1 MSFVEK
7 VEQWN
12 REIAGSFDRAFSD
25 LRRQLQER
33 VRESHQDL
41 DRRIEAFA
49 PPLPVLAHEDLA
61 PAADRLRGEARAG
74 ALGELRD
81 ALAALDRARSQ
92 SAVLAALIAG
102 AARFASRAALLLSRG
117 GELRGW
123 GGQGF
128 GDAEHRLPDVT
139 LTPSAGSPWGS
150 VAPGEHGAGDDAG
163 AAGDHPAAGP
173 VQLSAAEC
181 AVLCGRIE
189 SLVPAFGVLVPLV
202 LRDRTVAVLYAD
214 QLPEMPERPERAD
227 VAPGQ
232 ASGLSLPALQSLV
245 YVAALAI
252 ESLPFRQREA
262 TATLEPALAAG
273 EAGEAGETGTPAVE
287 AAAAATVAAAA
298 AAAAAPAEEPVAVA
312 EEPAAA
318 PGTAAGTAGAAGA
331 GAPASLET
339 PAVPGTSAV
348 AGTSETAATATAAA
362 APDTPGTPFAV
373 TPAALYDAPRVP
385 VLKETAE
392 IPTRPLRPV
401 PPLSPAASQA
411 ADASIPR
418 GAESPY
424 LDEAAAPGAPAAT
437 TAIVPGIGA
446 AASTAATTATAPDV
460 SAAASSAPPA
470 GAGEHETVLLP
481 RTGLRDAAGSPWGRG
496 RGAEA
501 AQAQGG
507 GAGAQGLAGV
517 PEAPETRE
525 TPETPQTR
533 EAPTPIT
540 PIAPVTPDTQATAA
554 APHGPAGLGTLRAVP
569 SVPPLPP
576 VSAVGPGSP
585 ASTAGTNPG
594 TILPPPALTPVPPVS
609 PFFEPLRT
617 GPLGSGTPEV
627 RPPSGVQGPGWAFA
641 TTRIQATSS
650 EEALHEEARRLAR
663 LLVSEIKLYNE
674 EQVEAGRRNRDIY
687 ERLREDIDRSR
698 QMYEERVEPRLVKST
713 DYFYQ
718 ELVRILA
725 AGDSKALGI

>member
-12 REIAGSFDRAFSD
+12 RDVAGSFDRAFSD

-61 PAADRLRGEARAG
+61 PAADGLRGEARAD

-102 AARFASRAALLLSRG
+102 TARFASRAALLLSRG

-139 LTPSAGSPWGS
+139 LTPPAGSPWGS
-150 VAPGEHGAGDDAG
+150 VAPGEHSAGDDG
-163 AAGDHPAAGP
+163 GGTGSS

-189 SLVPAFGVLVPLV
+189 SPVPAYGVLVPLV

-214 QLPEMPERPERAD
+214 QLPEMPEMPERGGA
-227 VAPGQ
+227 APGQ
-232 ASGLSLPALQSLV
+232 ASALSLPALQSLV

-252 ESLPFRQREA
+252 ESLPFRQRET
-262 TATLEPALAAG
+262 TATLQPVPAAG
-273 EAGEAGETGTPAVE
+273 EAGK
-287 AAAAATVAAAA
+287 
-298 AAAAAPAEEPVAVA
+298 PVA
-312 EEPAAA
+312 
-318 PGTAAGTAGAAGA
+318 
-331 GAPASLET
+331 
-339 PAVPGTSAV
+339 PAVP
-348 AGTSETAATATAAA
+348 AAPVATAAA
-362 APDTPGTPFAV
+362 AAEPASAAAEPVSAPEKAAAGSAGAVAPTDLEPPLAPGTSTLAETTETAEATGGAAPAPSAAEAESGATPFTV

-401 PPLSPAASQA
+401 PPLSPAAA
-411 ADASIPR
+411 ASIPR

-424 LDEAAAPGAPAAT
+424 LDEAAASGAPTAT

-446 AASTAATTATAPDV
+446 AGSTAATGATTAP
-460 SAAASSAPPA
+460 APA

-481 RTGLRDAAGSPWGRG
+481 RIGLREAAGSPWGRE
-496 RGAEA
+496 RGADA
-501 AQAQGG
+501 GQTAQAPGE
-507 GAGAQGLAGV
+507 GAGAQGLAGL

-525 TPETPQTR
+525 TPETPQTPETPETPQIR
-533 EAPTPIT
+533 EAPAPIT
-540 PIAPVTPDTQATAA
+540 PSALVTPDTRATAA

-569 SVPPLPP
+569 SVPPLAA
-576 VSAVGPGSP
+576 SGPGS
-585 ASTAGTNPG
+585 ADVSGVTAGTNPG
-594 TILPPPALTPVPPVS
+594 TILPPPALTPLSPVPPAS

-627 RPPSGVQGPGWAFA
+627 RPPTGVQGPGWAFA
-641 TTRIQATSS
+641 TTRIQASSS

-698 QMYEERVEPRLVKST
+698 QMYEERVDPRLVKST

>member
-102 AARFASRAALLLSRG
+102 AAPFASRAALLLSRG

-139 LTPSAGSPWGS
+139 LTPPAGSPWSS
-150 VAPGEHGAGDDAG
+150 VAPGGHGAGDDAG
-163 AAGDHPAAGP
+163 EHPAAGP

-189 SLVPAFGVLVPLV
+189 SPVPAFGVLVPLV

-214 QLPEMPERPERAD
+214 QLPEMPEMPERAD
-227 VAPGQ
+227 AAPGQ
-232 ASGLSLPALQSLV
+232 ASALSLPALQSLV

-262 TATLEPALAAG
+262 TATLQPALAGG
-273 EAGEAGETGTPAVE
+273 ETGETGTPAVE

-298 AAAAAPAEEPVAVA
+298 ATAAATPAAPAPAAGERIAEAAAEGVEGLVAAGPAGTPAAAAAAPAEEPVAVA

-318 PGTAAGTAGAAGA
+318 
-331 GAPASLET
+331 
-339 PAVPGTSAV
+339 
-348 AGTSETAATATAAA
+348 AA
-362 APDTPGTPFAV
+362 APETPGAPFAV

-401 PPLSPAASQA
+401 PPLSPAASPA

-424 LDEAAAPGAPAAT
+424 LDEAAGSGAPAAT

-446 AASTAATTATAPDV
+446 AASPAATAATTATAPDV
-460 SAAASSAPPA
+460 SAAASSAAPA

-525 TPETPQTR
+525 TPETPQIR
-533 EAPTPIT
+533 EAPAPIT
-540 PIAPVTPDTQATAA
+540 PIAPVTPDTQATTA
-554 APHGPAGLGTLRAVP
+554 APHGPTGLGTLRAVP

-594 TILPPPALTPVPPVS
+594 TILPPPALTPVPPVSPAS